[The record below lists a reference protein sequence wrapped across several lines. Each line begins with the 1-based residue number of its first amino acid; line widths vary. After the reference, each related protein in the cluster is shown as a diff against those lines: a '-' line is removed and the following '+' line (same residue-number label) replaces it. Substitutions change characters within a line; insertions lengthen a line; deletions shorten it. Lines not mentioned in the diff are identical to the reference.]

1 MHQIRPVAPA
11 EYDAAVRETPELCP
25 LLLDGDRR
33 SGSQARP
40 APSRPLGLRRS
51 SWPGDAHHNHQ
62 FDRSTLFIL
71 ISILPC
77 TPMMPAPPNEER
89 APPILIH

>member
-1 MHQIRPVAPA
+1 MLRAGRQAAHRIRPVAPA

-40 APSRPLGLRRS
+40 ARS
-51 SWPGDAHHNHQ
+51 
-62 FDRSTLFIL
+62 
-71 ISILPC
+71 
-77 TPMMPAPPNEER
+77 E
-89 APPILIH
+89 